1 VKIHHLTTEAAFA
14 SLHSSPEGLTTT
26 EAARRIAEFGPNQIE
41 RVAPR
46 PLVIRFAKGLTHFF
60 ALILWFAASLAFV
73 AEWREPGQG
82 MAPLGWAIIGVILVN
97 GVFSFWQEYRA
108 ERAILALR
116 DLLPHRVRAL
126 RDRALSEIATAALVP
141 GDVILLGEGDDVPAD
156 CRVVEA
162 FGARVNNAT
171 VTGESLPKARDA
183 HPSSDQPSPT
193 RGGRGQCRGV
203 SPSCVFLYNSV
214 GSTA

>member
-60 ALILWFAASLAFV
+60 ALILWFGASLAFV

-108 ERAILALR
+108 ERAILAL
-116 DLLPHRVRAL
+116 
-126 RDRALSEIATAALVP
+126 
-141 GDVILLGEGDDVPAD
+141 
-156 CRVVEA
+156 
-162 FGARVNNAT
+162 
-171 VTGESLPKARDA
+171 
-183 HPSSDQPSPT
+183 
-193 RGGRGQCRGV
+193 
-203 SPSCVFLYNSV
+203 
-214 GSTA
+214 